1 MYSHERGCRAKKR
14 VQQQDNSSGAHRPTF
29 HVTFVNEHTCHQVLP
44 SQNISNN
51 AMANTTTMTSNGA
64 HFDPAVHVGD
74 IVTCALTT
82 VIGGAPSPPPPVEVN
97 QLSDS
102 ASYMSPRLPEV
113 SMGALEYQ
121 TTVAEL
127 GFSCGSLFPP
137 AVEAPAAPSS
147 SSLSPP
153 RPVEAGSSYPVD
165 GENIP
170 SMDLMTMDEMFC
182 HFPCGPLFSPI
193 AAQSSISCWDDVP
206 MAVVAGR
213 YTDTASPWPHY
224 S

>member
-14 VQQQDNSSGAHRPTF
+14 VQQQDNTSGAHRPVF
-29 HVTFVNEHTCHQVLP
+29 QVTFVNEHTCHQVLP

-51 AMANTTTMTSNGA
+51 TTANTTTTMTSDGA
-64 HFDPAVHVGD
+64 HFDPAVDVGD
-74 IVTCALTT
+74 NAGLQNNVMTCALAT
-82 VIGGAPSPPPPVEVN
+82 VIGGAPSQPPPVEVN

-113 SMGALEYQ
+113 SMG
-121 TTVAEL
+121 
-127 GFSCGSLFPP
+127 FSCGSLFPP
-137 AVEAPAAPSS
+137 PVETPAAPSS
-147 SSLSPP
+147 SSLSPL

-182 HFPCGPLFSPI
+182 HFSCGPLFSPI